1 MRDSLMGRR
10 NVERVLA
17 IAAGMRR
24 EHGLTR
30 AIGLFLFRTLARL
43 SGGTLLACMHKP
55 VGLVEPCAARLL
67 TRPEI
72 ETASTDPEL
81 DLPPEFVAST
91 QHSQCYGVL
100 VDGQVRCYA
109 WASSE
114 PVRAV
119 PGTIVRMSPDAA
131 YVFKAFTDPSF
142 RRRGLLRECLKA
154 IEQGAVLDGRDEV
167 TALVEVHNRS
177 SLRAFRNAGFDR
189 CGFVFVLRRPWLV
202 KRIGCTC
209 ATPCTWYRDRKPA
222 PASLFRSAPHGLARR
237 T

>member
-1 MRDSLMGRR
+1 MLTGRR
-10 NVERVLA
+10 NVQRMLA
-17 IAAGMRR
+17 LAAGMRQ

-30 AIGLFLFRTLARL
+30 AFALLLFRALARL

-55 VGLVEPCAARLL
+55 VGPVEPCAARLL
-67 TRPEI
+67 TRQEI

-91 QHSQCYGVL
+91 QHSQCFGVF

-109 WASSE
+109 WTSSE

-131 YVFKAFTDPSF
+131 YVFKAFTNPSF
-142 RRRGLLRECLKA
+142 RRRGLLQECLKT
-154 IEQGAVLDGRDEV
+154 IEQSAVRDGRDEV
-167 TALVEVHNRS
+167 TALVEAHNRS

-202 KRIGCTC
+202 RRIGCRC
-209 ATPCTWYRDRKPA
+209 ATPCTWSRDKKSA
-222 PASLFRSAPHGLARR
+222 PASLFRSASDALARR